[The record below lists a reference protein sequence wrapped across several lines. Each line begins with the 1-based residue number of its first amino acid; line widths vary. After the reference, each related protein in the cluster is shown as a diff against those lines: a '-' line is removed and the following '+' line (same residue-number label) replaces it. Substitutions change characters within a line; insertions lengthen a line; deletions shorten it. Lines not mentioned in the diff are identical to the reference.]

1 MAGVDRSLRY
11 AGGFAPARRPT
22 QTAVPVTFVNG
33 RDGDI
38 CIWWTQKRLV
48 GRADRNPQGSLTSP
62 NRRKVLG
69 CFVPRVLIQL

>member
-38 CIWWTQKRLV
+38 CIWWTHLLYEQYRDDTPV
-48 GRADRNPQGSLTSP
+48 QS
-62 NRRKVLG
+62 
-69 CFVPRVLIQL
+69 